1 MRLPPEGWADEITGL
16 HGQLIQC
23 MEELIEREDELRDA
37 TDDIARLERR
47 MGDMTAQQTLLYVD
61 ENSEKSETGR
71 RGEGGRGRERV
82 SWCMC
87 VCVCVASSESWQ
99 VSMV

>member
-61 ENSEKSETGR
+61 EKNEAGR
-71 RGEGGRGRERV
+71 GGRAREGERIV
-82 SWCMC
+82 VYCGVLC
-87 VCVCVASSESWQ
+87 VCGEW
-99 VSMV
+99 

>member
-61 ENSEKSETGR
+61 AKSETGR
-71 RGEGGRGRERV
+71 GGRERERV

-87 VCVCVASSESWQ
+87 VCVCVCVASGESWQ

>member
-61 ENSEKSETGR
+61 ENSE
-71 RGEGGRGRERV
+71 GGRGRERV

-87 VCVCVASSESWQ
+87 VASSESWQ

>member
-61 ENSEKSETGR
+61 EKSEKSETGR
-71 RGEGGRGRERV
+71 GGRGGEEEREYRGV
-82 SWCMC
+82 C
-87 VCVCVASSESWQ
+87 VCVCGEW
-99 VSMV
+99 